1 MVHADFMTHRML
13 SRNASSSRAMPV
25 RHTLDQVRCR
35 PAEVTWWGV
44 NQRGMQARDELS
56 GWRRRAAMALFYGAR
71 WPMLGAAWSLMK
83 LGLHKQLA
91 NRLLEPWAYI
101 TVIVSATDLD
111 NLFALRCHP
120 DAQPEI
126 RRAVEALRAAVA
138 ASEPRHLRMGEWHLP
153 FVTDDER
160 AALPIGTLVKLAVAR
175 CARISYLTHDG
186 KRDPERDVQLHDQLL
201 QSRHLSPFEHVA
213 MALDWPVRH
222 GNFTG
227 FKQARKDIAG
237 EDGERA

>member
-138 ASEPRHLRMGEWHLP
+138 SSEPRASFH
-153 FVTDDER
+153 
-160 AALPIGTLVKLAVAR
+160 
-175 CARISYLTHDG
+175 
-186 KRDPERDVQLHDQLL
+186 
-201 QSRHLSPFEHVA
+201 
-213 MALDWPVRH
+213 
-222 GNFTG
+222 
-227 FKQARKDIAG
+227 AG
-237 EDGERA
+237 GRRNVWRSV